1 MRREILKS
9 VENGHD
15 APSNNAHACIGIMM
29 GCIEESGL
37 PSESKSGVDVG
48 AGDGVRVARNAR
60 DASHTAP
67 FTGLPDRSFTF
78 RSLYRYRLLTKKKPS
93 LHKTGKRMIPLRLEL
108 RTACVLD
115 RSDNQLHH
123 RTN

>member
-37 PSESKSGVDVG
+37 LSESKSGVDVG
-48 AGDGVRVARNAR
+48 VGDGVRVARNAR

-78 RSLYRYRLLTKKKPS
+78 RSLYRYRLLTKKKTFPAQDRQKDDS
-93 LHKTGKRMIPLRLEL
+93 AEARTQDRL
-108 RTACVLD
+108 CV
-115 RSDNQLHH
+115 RQK
-123 RTN
+123 